1 MSTAPLN
8 VLLIEDDEIDIEA
21 VQRAFK
27 EQKILN
33 PIHVARDGVEG
44 LEMMRGENGQEKIT
58 SPYLI
63 LLDINMPRMNGFEFL
78 DVVRADPQLNKSI
91 IFVLTTSSDDEDKM
105 RAYERHVAGYIV
117 KSRAGIGFLDAVKML
132 DSYWRVVELPTE

>member
-8 VLLIEDDEIDIEA
+8 VLLVEDDEIDVEA
-21 VQRAFK
+21 VQRAFR

-44 LEMMRGENGQEKIT
+44 LEIMRGENGREKIKT
-58 SPYLI
+58 PYLV

-78 DVVRADPQLNKSI
+78 DAVRADPILNKTI

-117 KSRAGIGFLDAVKML
+117 KSKAGTGFLDAVKML
-132 DSYWRVVELPTE
+132 DTYWRIIELPRE